1 MDKETQQNTT
11 SSTTGTTNN
20 RHSASKNSTRNR
32 QQSGSNAQ
40 SKRRLHGDQR
50 IKSPMAV
57 SSDASSN
64 SKKQSSSDTN
74 PGTSDGGNK
83 DIISRDETPSPA
95 AATSNGSGGNS
106 ASGRRERKQKFD
118 VKKLLNIRGNTHGV
132 AVTAA
137 ATAETAKAAAAAT
150 AGGGAAKKNRKSEGD
165 GMTSTSPSPSPSP
178 SPATMNH
185 KTRRSGRVAA
195 AAAAAKTTSPS
206 AAAATTNGEA
216 DAPPMQ
222 QQKVTATHV
231 VCNDPH
237 LKDSEHS
244 IVLTGKRERKRKRFW
259 DDEQAEAEAANA
271 PVTNTSPAP
280 TPSKQARKVD
290 GNKSSGG
297 GGGGGGASSINS
309 SSGTGSGG
317 SSSGKSSKAPVSAA
331 SAAASDPQSKSKR
344 RDRRSSGLDSVAQQ
358 RQQKGGGDESKENS
372 ATSLS
377 SSSSAPAST
386 SATPVKLNGKSSA
399 SALGYL
405 QFDFSLE
412 PAMIAKQMVEGVNI
426 PGPGVPIPVD
436 STNLPEGWE
445 KRVIQRGIGITKG
458 KWDVFIQSP
467 AGKSFRSK
475 IELQRFFEEKS
486 LPFSSEAF
494 DFSLDDHLKKLR
506 QIWKQHIVIPQQKA
520 AAAAAAAAALAAAQD
535 ISGSLES
542 AAVSPAKSVSS
553 SSPPSAAASTA
564 PLATATGDKDG
575 RRPSS
580 PLTEDGHGGNGS
592 DPLGTESETGQG
604 LRCSIAGCRKLFRN
618 DRLLHMHVKH
628 YHPEVFGSLVQQSGA
643 LSVEDLAA
651 NRTSLVDELVA
662 GDGAE
667 TAATASSS
675 SPPSP
680 ATASSSR
687 KSSQEDG
694 ASNSNRKRKLSQG
707 EKARVR
713 NGSGPG
719 MGRSGGG
726 GSSNKR
732 RASQSVDPD
741 HRVGPEVFNS
751 HTRSRNDS
759 ILSVGSESSTP
770 AAAAA
775 AEDSVFQPSTPPTF
789 RMSKRRQAQLKKKK
803 KLGGSGSG
811 TSSPLKG
818 RNKEDSRFMEEYMT
832 FIGGNQELPPF
843 TAPAATAS
851 SLPTTPAATARAA
864 SPGSGGGAAATTE
877 PTSSAPPS
885 YPPSEMDA
893 SVASEHLTSEEVVNC
908 TCKRTEEDGLMIQ
921 CDICLCWQHGNCLG
935 IDEEDQ
941 VPDKHVCSICKEPKA
956 GRTEQRFS
964 IDQDWLKEGK
974 LQTVALGDHNYCASA
989 SAAFS
994 EREGAFRKLSEL
1006 MADLANLSRVLHSLR
1021 IKLFVAS
1028 QSNHGKVFMW
1038 SSPWND
1044 DHAVEQGAVVKKEP
1058 VEEEMPLGTAANDLQ
1073 RAKGDLLGA
1082 HAISAAVG
1090 EAAVSPGLIGGG
1102 RIETGGDG
1110 DGGDGSEDRVA
1121 TAEAKAGGG
1130 GEASR
1135 VPPQQQREQNST
1147 LSDKTTTT
1155 PPPPPQ
1161 CASPTPALASVTGA
1175 AASSPAELRGQA
1187 ETSFPPTPSAGAGDA
1202 EVDDAHLLNG
1212 GGGDEVNGATP
1223 NATFAAVKDE
1233 VFSESGSN
1241 NITPPKVQPQQKEQQ
1256 QQGAGTATAASGPLR
1271 SGKAADTPNSL
1282 SPKSNKDEDEDGS
1295 ASEIKDKRANGFDD
1309 SPPPPLPSEK
1319 LLTVNERPQEGLRD
1333 SAAPVAALTPP
1344 DENDLDTTGTTVTE
1358 EDAEVAAAAVAAH
1371 EAAMTVDENIQI
1383 DPSMIPSVSEVQQ
1396 LLPSIIQ
1403 AIQQED
1409 GQVATAAVDTGQPP
1423 PSQPLEPPMPETSA
1437 FVPSP
1442 TVARTPLP
1450 IIPEQKRIDKDE
1462 CRLNLLEHIEKMQN
1476 EVDTL
1481 LGKVEVNLSA
1491 VERSRPESISQASFS
1506 SPSWSSSAA
1515 TPTAAAL
1522 DKMSARTKALAM
1534 ALIHDVSTARKLVG
1548 AL

>member
-1 MDKETQQNTT
+1 MDKETQQSTT
-11 SSTTGTTNN
+11 SSTAGTTNN
-20 RHSASKNSTRNR
+20 RHSTSKNSTRNR

-40 SKRRLHGDQR
+40 SKRRLHGEPR
-50 IKSPMAV
+50 VKSHMAV

-64 SKKQSSSDTN
+64 NKKQSPSEGN
-74 PGTSDGGNK
+74 CGASDGSSK
-83 DIISRDETPSPA
+83 DLLSNNDTPSPA
-95 AATSNGSGGNS
+95 SATSNGSGGNG

-118 VKKLLNIRGNTHGV
+118 VKKLLNIRGNNHGV

-137 ATAETAKAAAAAT
+137 AAGETAKAPAAT
-150 AGGGAAKKNRKSEGD
+150 AGGGTARKNRKSEGD
-165 GMTSTSPSPSPSP
+165 GTPDSANPTSTSPSPSP

-195 AAAAAKTTSPS
+195 AAAAKTSSPS
-206 AAAATTNGEA
+206 AAAATAAATTNGEA
-216 DAPPMQ
+216 DAATPSQ
-222 QQKVTATHV
+222 QQKATATHV

-259 DDEQAEAEAANA
+259 DDEQAEAGAANISA
-271 PVTNTSPAP
+271 TNTSPAP
-280 TPSKQARKVD
+280 TPSKLAKKSD
-290 GNKSSGG
+290 SNKSGG
-297 GGGGGGASSINS
+297 GANSVNS
-309 SSGTGSGG
+309 STGTG
-317 SSSGKSSKAPVSAA
+317 SGKSSKAPASAA
-331 SAAASDPQSKSKR
+331 SAAVSEPQSKSKR
-344 RDRRSSGLDSVAQQ
+344 RDRRSSGLDSAGQKRQQ
-358 RQQKGGGDESKENS
+358 RGGGGDEAKENS
-372 ATSLS
+372 AAGSL
-377 SSSSAPAST
+377 SSSSAPASV
-386 SATPVKLNGKSSA
+386 SATPVKLNGKTSA

-405 QFDFSLE
+405 QFDLSLE

-520 AAAAAAAAALAAAQD
+520 AAAAAALAAAQE

-542 AAVSPAKSVSS
+542 AVSPAKSVSS
-553 SSPPSAAASTA
+553 SSPPSAAAPTA
-564 PLATATGDKDG
+564 PLTTATGDSDG

-580 PLTEDGHGGNGS
+580 PLNAEDGHGGNAS
-592 DPLGTESETGQG
+592 DQLGVESETGQG

-667 TAATASSS
+667 GAASSS
-675 SPPSP
+675 SPSSP

-694 ASNSNRKRKLSQG
+694 ASNNSRKRKLSQG

-719 MGRSGGG
+719 RGGG
-726 GSSNKR
+726 GGERTSCKR
-732 RASQSVDPD
+732 RPSQSVDPD
-741 HRVGPEVFNS
+741 HRTGAEGFSS

-759 ILSVGSESSTP
+759 ILSVGSESSAP

-775 AEDSVFQPSTPPTF
+775 TAAADETVFPPSTPPTF
-789 RMSKRRQAQLKKKK
+789 RMSKRRQAQLKKK
-803 KLGGSGSG
+803 LGGSG
-811 TSSPLKG
+811 TSPPTKG
-818 RNKEDSRFMEEYMT
+818 RNKEDTRFMEEYMT
-832 FIGGNQELPPF
+832 FIGGNKEPPSC
-843 TAPAATAS
+843 TAAAAIAA
-851 SLPTTPAATARAA
+851 SLPTTPVPNARAA
-864 SPGSGGGAAATTE
+864 SPGSGGAAGTAE

-974 LQTVALGDHNYCASA
+974 LQTVAPGEHSDGAPVS
-989 SAAFS
+989 SAAS
-994 EREGAFRKLSEL
+994 ERESAFRKPSEM
-1006 MADLANLSRVLHSLR
+1006 MADLSNLSRVLHSLR
-1021 IKLFVAS
+1021 MKLWVAS
-1028 QSNHGKVFMW
+1028 QSNNGKVFMW

-1044 DHAVEQGAVVKKEP
+1044 DQPAEQGAVVKKEP
-1058 VEEEMPLGTAANDLQ
+1058 VEEEMPLGAAATDLQ
-1073 RAKGDLLGA
+1073 QPAGGDLFDA
-1082 HAISAAVG
+1082 QAVSAVVG
-1090 EAAVSPGLIGGG
+1090 EASVSSGLADGRTEAGGSLHD
-1102 RIETGGDG
+1102 RGGL
-1110 DGGDGSEDRVA
+1110 DGGVSK
-1121 TAEAKAGGG
+1121 AEASHEQGVQQERSSTSTPNPPSAPTQS
-1130 GEASR
+1130 ASSQDE
-1135 VPPQQQREQNST
+1135 VP
-1147 LSDKTTTT
+1147 
-1155 PPPPPQ
+1155 
-1161 CASPTPALASVTGA
+1161 AAPAPG
-1175 AASSPAELRGQA
+1175 AASSPPAPMGQA

-1202 EVDDAHLLNG
+1202 EVDDAHLLN

-1241 NITPPKVQPQQKEQQ
+1241 NITPPKAQQQE
-1256 QQGAGTATAASGPLR
+1256 QQGAGGGATTGGGPPL
-1271 SGKAADTPNSL
+1271 SVKAADTPNSL
-1282 SPKSNKDEDEDGS
+1282 SPKSNKDDGEDGS
-1295 ASEIKDKRANGFDD
+1295 TAEIKGKRENGFDN
-1309 SPPPPLPSEK
+1309 SPPVPPEK
-1319 LLTVNERPQEGLRD
+1319 VNSVGEAEVTPPPDRLRD

-1344 DENDLDTTGTTVTE
+1344 DENDLDTTDTTVTE

-1371 EAAMTVDENIQI
+1371 EDAAMAVDDNIHI
-1383 DPSMIPSVSEVQQ
+1383 DPSMIPSVSEVEQ

-1403 AIQQED
+1403 SFQQED
-1409 GQVATAAVDTGQPP
+1409 VDVPTAAVVTGP
-1423 PSQPLEPPMPETSA
+1423 PSAPQPLEEPMAPASA
-1437 FVPSP
+1437 FAP
-1442 TVARTPLP
+1442 ALAQAPLP
-1450 IIPEQKRIDKDE
+1450 IIPDQKRIDKDE

-1476 EVDTL
+1476 EVDSL

-1491 VERSRPESISQASFS
+1491 VEGIGAPSSSQAPHSFPAS
-1506 SPSWSSSAA
+1506 V
-1515 TPTAAAL
+1515 TAAAV
-1522 DKMSARTKALAM
+1522 DKMSARTKALAQ